1 MIIIVDINLK
11 MWLRMRKSIFYVYR
25 QGHLFVFGT
34 ACDLIELGHAR
45 DGNDV
50 PVMSRD
56 RFIQS

>member
-1 MIIIVDINLK
+1 
-11 MWLRMRKSIFYVYR
+11 MWTSIFYVYR